1 MKKTSFLLLLL
12 LLTQTLAAQQKWRNK
27 IAESEITYTMKHL
40 VHTWSGTSK
49 ALTCIMETDN
59 TGNVQKVAALVK
71 ISSFDSKNSN
81 RDSHMLEVTEAL
93 LHPNISFESVSVT
106 RLENSS
112 YKIDGKLSFHG
123 MQKPVQLIMTETKNK
138 NGRLFSGSFVFLL
151 EDFKVDRP
159 TFMMVKT
166 ENEVKVDLKI
176 AF

>member
-12 LLTQTLAAQQKWRNK
+12 FFAQTLAAQQKLRNK
-27 IAESEITYTMKHL
+27 AAESEITYTMKHL

>member
-1 MKKTSFLLLLL
+1 MAKTNFLFLLL
-12 LLTQTLAAQQKWRNK
+12 LLTQALTAQQKWRNK
-27 IAESEITYTMKHL
+27 AAESEITYTMKHL
-40 VHTWSGTSK
+40 LHTWSGTSK
-49 ALTCIMETDN
+49 QLTCIMETDN
-59 TGNVQKVAALVK
+59 AGNVQKVAALVK

-123 MQKPVQLIMTETKNK
+123 VQKLVQLMMTETKNK
-138 NGRLFSGSFVFLL
+138 NGRLFSGSFIFLL

>member
-1 MKKTSFLLLLL
+1 MKKTNFLLLLL
-12 LLTQTLAAQQKWRNK
+12 LLTQMLAAQQKWRNK

-59 TGNVQKVAALVK
+59 AGNVQKVAALVK

-123 MQKPVQLIMTETKNK
+123 VQKPVQLIMTETKNK

-166 ENEVKVDLKI
+166 DNEVKIDLKI